1 LRLPA
6 LSTRSSGYMLV
17 VQSADQG
24 TTGQSHNTSK
34 TQKQALLTLLPL
46 TSSTNEAKSIAPR
59 PTASASVASSSRNIV
74 ARSPSNFL
82 SISAPSAATPAA
94 ASHPPSS
101 LSNLGVRKRETE
113 DGEIREVN
121 SSEAKRALVEVVDVV
136 DVRPTAD
143 AAALGSSIAS
153 PPTPVTSPN
162 QSVAS
167 PNLSFASP
175 SIATSS
181 LSLSGIGSSAA
192 PSKFAI
198 ASPAISP
205 TSPYAYLQAL
215 GPPRT
220 LTATVSQPVLTS
232 SHQPLQATSSQHT
245 RPSPQPKHRRQT
257 TQTDLPP
264 CTGSFIA
271 PRSQIGRL
279 NKCSLLKYNKLTA
292 FVGSSTDEE
301 ERSSGGSV
309 ARIFRPRVPSIQLQ
323 IECGSTGNWPA
334 NE

>member
-1 LRLPA
+1 
-6 LSTRSSGYMLV
+6 MLV

-46 TSSTNEAKSIAPR
+46 TSSTNETKSIAPR
-59 PTASASVASSSRNIV
+59 STASASVASSSRNIV

-94 ASHPPSS
+94 ASQPPSS

-175 SIATSS
+175 SIGTSS

-192 PSKFAI
+192 PPKFAI

-257 TQTDLPP
+257 
-264 CTGSFIA
+264 A
-271 PRSQIGRL
+271 
-279 NKCSLLKYNKLTA
+279 
-292 FVGSSTDEE
+292 
-301 ERSSGGSV
+301 
-309 ARIFRPRVPSIQLQ
+309 
-323 IECGSTGNWPA
+323 
-334 NE
+334 